1 MKVVILAGGSGTRI
15 TEESA
20 IRPKPMIE
28 IGHRPILWHI
38 MKIYTAHG
46 LTDFIICCG
55 YKGHVIKEYFANY
68 FLRNADVTFDIKNNK
83 MECHQHNAEPW
94 RVTLVNTGDASMTGG
109 RIKRIQSHVGNESFC
124 LTYGDGV
131 SNVNITE
138 LIQFHREQKT
148 FATLTAVQL
157 PGRFGVFA
165 LEKEQTLVSRFSE
178 KPAEDGAWI
187 NGGFFVLE
195 PQIFNYID
203 GDQTVWELEPMEHLA
218 REKQLSAFRH
228 AGFWRPMDTLRDKI
242 VLEEMWANGEAPW
255 KLWDSNKVG

>member
-68 FLRNADVTFDIKNNK
+68 FLRNADVAFDVKNNQ
-83 MECHQHNAEPW
+83 MEVHRHSVEPW
-94 RVTLVNTGDASMTGG
+94 RVTLVNTGEGTMTGG
-109 RIKRIQSHVGNESFC
+109 RIKRIQSYIGRESFC

-131 SNVNITE
+131 SDVNIRA
-138 LIQFHREQKT
+138 LIDFHRKQKT
-148 FATLTAVQL
+148 LASLTAVQL

-165 LEKEQTLVSRFSE
+165 LEKGETTISSFVE
-178 KPAEDGAWI
+178 KPSGESTWI

-195 PQIFNYID
+195 PQIFDYIE
-203 GDQTVWELEPMEHLA
+203 GDETVWELQPMERLA
-218 REKQLSAFRH
+218 QEQQLSAFRH
-228 AGFWRPMDTLRDKI
+228 SGFWRPMDTLRDKI
-242 VLEEMWANGEAPW
+242 VLEEMWEANKAPW
-255 KLWDSNKVG
+255 KIWNE